1 MYLEFEGMQ
10 VGNKLGQEFDKSN
23 DQNLEYVIL
32 PRENHSQEMIELR
45 TYEDNFQEQGNHEP
59 KKEIEIE
66 NLRDGFQGREIFFLK
81 IN

>member
-1 MYLEFEGMQ
+1 

-45 TYEDNFQEQGNHEP
+45 TYEDNFQE
-59 KKEIEIE
+59 
-66 NLRDGFQGREIFFLK
+66 
-81 IN
+81 